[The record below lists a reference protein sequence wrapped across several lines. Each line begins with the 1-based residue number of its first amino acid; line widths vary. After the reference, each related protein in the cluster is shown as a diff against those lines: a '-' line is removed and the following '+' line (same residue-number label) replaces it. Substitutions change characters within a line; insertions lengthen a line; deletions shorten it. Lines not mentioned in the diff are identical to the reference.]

1 MIGILSDTHD
11 NRPAIREAINQ
22 FVSLD
27 TGLVLHAGDIT
38 TPQSLEIFCDLP
50 CEMIGVF
57 GNCDRQQKRIRE
69 TAMKCG
75 TIRVENRVADLS
87 IDGLRVGMVHGD
99 DPGSVLALAEAAVFD
114 VIISGHTHRPAI
126 RRSGEALL
134 INPGEACGERYGE
147 PTVAILDTDSLE
159 AEILPLSF

>member
-1 MIGILSDTHD
+1 MIGILADTHD
-11 NRPAIREAINQ
+11 NRPAIREAINR

-126 RRSGEALL
+126 RRSGETLL

-147 PTVAILDTDSLE
+147 PTVAILDTDTLE
-159 AEILPLSF
+159 TEVLSLSF